1 MTPHA
6 FRMLTAALA
15 VVACLTFSPNARAEM
30 QLKQIHF
37 PDNDSDIAYL
47 EYYSDSEDSTKYF
60 ILIVWKD
67 GMRATLKPSDSN
79 PGPDDPPLG
88 KGDRDSRIDLAKQG
102 GGGKWIPEREFW
114 DSPLGQKLGR
124 GGKGPETVHNPGDDA
139 VGGSPGDPSVN
150 KEKLG
155 RALIIDKTGDLGS
168 GKGGGFQ
175 VNAGSPG
182 EQIKKPGGPGGHTGG
197 GSDDDDDDKGSSPPD
212 PGYGPAELVDPLGPF
227 IKPVKT
233 TGGNDRRNRDAKKTS
248 GKSPPKKTVELQ
260 RAPVKQSVA
269 LKRTP
274 AKQPAFETQS
284 PEKSSFSRIDRIP
297 LNGAAFSQAGGLRMT
312 VRTPSISGLSA
323 GSMRVR

>member
-1 MTPHA
+1 MTPHTI
-6 FRMLTAALA
+6 RMLTAALA
-15 VVACLTFSPNARAEM
+15 VVACLALSPNARAAW
-30 QLKQIHF
+30 QLSTIHF
-37 PDNDSDIAYL
+37 YDNDHAADYAEIYIDY
-47 EYYSDSEDSTKYF
+47 ETWNVRIVY
-60 ILIVWKD
+60 VWKD
-67 GMRATLKPSDSN
+67 GTSATVEYSDN
-79 PGPDDPPLG
+79 PGPDDPVPG
-88 KGDRDSRIDLAKQG
+88 KGDLQSRIDLAKQG

-150 KEKLG
+150 KEKFG
-155 RALIIDKTGDLGS
+155 GPLIIDKTGNLGS

-182 EQIKKPGGPGGHTGG
+182 EQIKKPGGPGGHKGDD
-197 GSDDDDDDKGSSPPD
+197 SDDDDDKGSSPPD

-248 GKSPPKKTVELQ
+248 GKSLPKKAVELQ
-260 RAPVKQSVA
+260 LAPVKQSVA

-274 AKQPAFETQS
+274 AKQPAFETQG
-284 PEKSSFSRIDRIP
+284 PEKSSVSRIDRIP

>member
-6 FRMLTAALA
+6 IRMLTAALA
-15 VVACLTFSPNARAEM
+15 VVACLTFSPNARAEW
-30 QLKQIHF
+30 QLYNIDF
-37 PDNDSDIAYL
+37 ADNDDESIDYI
-47 EYYSDSEDSTKYF
+47 EYYVSNEDPYRHLAIWVF
-60 ILIVWKD
+60 KD
-67 GMRATLKPSDSN
+67 GTRGNYQWSEN

-88 KGDRDSRIDLAKQG
+88 KGDLQSRIDLAKQG

-124 GGKGPETVHNPGDDA
+124 GGKGPETVHNPGDDDA
-139 VGGSPGDPSVN
+139 GSGPGDPSVN

-155 RALIIDKTGDLGS
+155 GPLLIDKTGNLGS

-197 GSDDDDDDKGSSPPD
+197 DSDDDDDDKGSSPPD

-233 TGGNDRRNRDAKKTS
+233 TGGNDQRNRDAKKTS
-248 GKSPPKKTVELQ
+248 GKSSPKKTVEVQ

>member
-1 MTPHA
+1 
-6 FRMLTAALA
+6 
-15 VVACLTFSPNARAEM
+15 
-30 QLKQIHF
+30 
-37 PDNDSDIAYL
+37 
-47 EYYSDSEDSTKYF
+47 
-60 ILIVWKD
+60 
-67 GMRATLKPSDSN
+67 
-79 PGPDDPPLG
+79 
-88 KGDRDSRIDLAKQG
+88 
-102 GGGKWIPEREFW
+102 
-114 DSPLGQKLGR
+114 
-124 GGKGPETVHNPGDDA
+124 
-139 VGGSPGDPSVN
+139 
-150 KEKLG
+150 
-155 RALIIDKTGDLGS
+155 LIIDKTGDLGS